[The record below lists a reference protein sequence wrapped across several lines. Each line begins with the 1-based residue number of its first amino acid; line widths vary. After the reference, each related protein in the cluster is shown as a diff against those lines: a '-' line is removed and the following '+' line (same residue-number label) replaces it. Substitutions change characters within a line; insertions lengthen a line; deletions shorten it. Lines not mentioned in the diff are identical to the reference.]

1 LVAKRRFVGFQDH
14 YEVPDPRGL
23 VDLQVDIE
31 CGLDEVKAFSLIG
44 EAQYLTHW
52 FCETKSLVSK
62 PGGKVSFV
70 NQSGELFEGVCT
82 SYRPGK
88 EISILSDEFGEFH
101 GQILHVGNQIILRI
115 RLKSI
120 DDNPEA
126 KSTLFKSLI
135 ERLRV
140 IAS

>member
-1 LVAKRRFVGFQDH
+1 
-14 YEVPDPRGL
+14 
-23 VDLQVDIE
+23 VDLE
-31 CGLDEVKAFSLIG
+31 CSFGEVKAFSLIG
-44 EAQYLTHW
+44 EAQYLTQW
-52 FCETKSLVSK
+52 FYEIRSLVSK
-62 PGGKVSFV
+62 PGGMVSFV
-70 NQSGELFEGVCT
+70 NQAGELCEGVCT

-88 EISILSDEFGEFH
+88 EISILSDEFGEFY
-101 GQILHVGNQIILRI
+101 GQILHVGNEVILRI

-126 KSTLFKSLI
+126 KSTLYNSLI